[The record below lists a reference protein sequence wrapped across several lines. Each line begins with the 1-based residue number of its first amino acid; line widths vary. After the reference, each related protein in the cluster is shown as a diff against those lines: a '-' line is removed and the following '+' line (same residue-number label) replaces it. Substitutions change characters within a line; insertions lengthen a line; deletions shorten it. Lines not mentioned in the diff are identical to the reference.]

1 MPVTCPVSGRR
12 ALRLG
17 DVGVDAFPG
26 LGDDGS
32 GGGQDRARRRALD
45 EFEAHLLLKLLDLLG
60 DRRGGDH
67 EDVSGGDDAA
77 FARYR

>member
-1 MPVTCPVSGRR
+1 MLELMRSPASATMVP
-12 ALRLG
+12 A
-17 DVGVDAFPG
+17 GV
-26 LGDDGS
+26 
-32 GGGQDRARRRALD
+32 RM
-45 EFEAHLLLKLLDLLG
+45 AHLLLELLDLLG